1 MSNKKSKLGVI
12 SAVAAGTGT
21 AIYLAQKAKK
31 ESGNSIFKKSTIAD
45 SSVPNNYRNTERGKY
60 DRNSKGIYYSNGNY
74 EAFAHPE
81 KPEGVDQKNAYI
93 VGSGLASLA
102 AACFLVRDA
111 QMPGCQIHIL
121 EAMDL
126 AGGACDGIYDTSR
139 GYVMRGGR
147 EMENH
152 FECLWDLFRS
162 IPSIET
168 PGVSVLDE
176 YYWLNKHDPNYSLC
190 RATVNRGKDAHT
202 DGKFNLSQKGC
213 MEIMKL
219 FMTKDEDLYDK
230 TIEDVFDEEVFDS
243 TFFEKPLCFLG
254 VIAFLSSKNLY
265 VHFIFLASLY
275 CQYLFIITLPY
286 NTNKYSDMS
295 HLSYEIHSVQ
305 FQSAQIL
312 ISRTNDVR
320 EHYFLPLH

>member
-31 ESGNSIFKKSTIAD
+31 ESGNSESGNSIFKKSTVAD
-45 SSVPNNYRNTERGKY
+45 SSVPDNYRNTERGKY

-121 EAMDL
+121 EAMDI

-147 EMENH
+147 EMEIISNVCGISSAAFH
-152 FECLWDLFRS
+152 PSRHLVFLYLMNITGS
-162 IPSIET
+162 I
-168 PGVSVLDE
+168 
-176 YYWLNKHDPNYSLC
+176 N
-190 RATVNRGKDAHT
+190 
-202 DGKFNLSQKGC
+202 
-213 MEIMKL
+213 
-219 FMTKDEDLYDK
+219 MTR
-230 TIEDVFDEEVFDS
+230 TIPF
-243 TFFEKPLCFLG
+243 
-254 VIAFLSSKNLY
+254 A
-265 VHFIFLASLY
+265 
-275 CQYLFIITLPY
+275 
-286 NTNKYSDMS
+286 
-295 HLSYEIHSVQ
+295 VQ
-305 FQSAQIL
+305 L
-312 ISRTNDVR
+312 
-320 EHYFLPLH
+320 